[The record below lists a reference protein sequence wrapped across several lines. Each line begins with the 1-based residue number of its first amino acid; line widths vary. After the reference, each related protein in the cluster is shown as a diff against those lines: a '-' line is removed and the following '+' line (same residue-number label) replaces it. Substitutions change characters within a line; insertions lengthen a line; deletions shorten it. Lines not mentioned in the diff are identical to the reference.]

1 VVRPPGFEPG
11 IAGLEVL
18 CSQPCQIEP
27 LLGSDPLLAGVAMS
41 FSTLAPLTLGRCYVA
56 RVHRFADRG

>member
-1 VVRPPGFEPG
+1 MF
-11 IAGLEVL
+11 AAL
-18 CSQPCQIEP
+18 
-27 LLGSDPLLAGVAMS
+27 SDRTFTRFGPLLAGVAMS